1 MKEMFVMM
9 TALVAAHPSSVCL
22 IETMPSMMIVV
33 ESWRE
38 MRIVSR
44 SVHFVK
50 QSKLV
55 MTGLIVR
62 DRLTCNVESNMAH
75 RVSPGHSGGKS
86 LGSSP
91 WLYMEQCGN
100 ASAPK
105 SGVYGVVVVVVV
117 VVIVIVVSS
126 RCREWYLECSRR
138 NTVTAG
144 RIFFHGVGE

>member
-1 MKEMFVMM
+1 MLMKEMFVMM
-9 TALVAAHPSSVCL
+9 TALVAAHPSFVCL
-22 IETMPSMMIVV
+22 IETTPSMMIVV

-91 WLYMEQCGN
+91 WLVVWSSVVMRGPRKVGYM
-100 ASAPK
+100 
-105 SGVYGVVVVVVV
+105 V
-117 VVIVIVVSS
+117 
-126 RCREWYLECSRR
+126 LLL
-138 NTVTAG
+138 
-144 RIFFHGVGE
+144 